1 MSFVGECAGTP
12 VDFSAW
18 DSASPYLTEVQLYKS
33 MRTLFGGMGGEACVD
48 TEAGSH
54 LRALMNDVSERFWR
68 AYCMEITNPR
78 TAYAI
83 CEPTLSPSAEPA
95 VCLRAALENPSR
107 M

>member
-33 MRTLFGGMGGEACVD
+33 MRILFGEMGGEACVN

-68 AYCMEITNPR
+68 AYCMEITDSR
-78 TAYAI
+78 TVYAL
-83 CEPTLSPSAEPA
+83 CEATLAPDAEPA
-95 VCLRAALENPSR
+95 ACLLDR
-107 M
+107 